1 MTIKQAIFYNILSSV
16 LAFIG
21 MVVGLLLG
29 TINNFSP
36 WMFSVTAGT
45 FLYVALVDMIPELS
59 SGHSHPISSGK
70 QQESNWVDIVLQ
82 MLGMFLGVSIMLMI
96 ALYEHD
102 LKGIFS
108 ESHHH

>member
-1 MTIKQAIFYNILSSV
+1 MTIKQAIFYNVLSSI

-36 WMFSVTAGT
+36 WMFTATAGT

-70 QQESNWVDIVLQ
+70 QQEGNWVDIVLQ
-82 MLGMFLGVSIMLMI
+82 MLGMFLPDIFFKNENPIRLLQS
-96 ALYEHD
+96 ALLLSD
-102 LKGIFS
+102 Q
-108 ESHHH
+108 